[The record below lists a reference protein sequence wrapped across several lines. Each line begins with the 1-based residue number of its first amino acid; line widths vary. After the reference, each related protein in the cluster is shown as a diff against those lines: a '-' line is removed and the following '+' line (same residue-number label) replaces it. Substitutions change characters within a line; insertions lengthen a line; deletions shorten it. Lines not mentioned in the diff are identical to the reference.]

1 MGDIAGHRCGVMAGV
16 SARRLEPGNG
26 RDNVMGPATSIVLRV
41 CCYLGGSV
49 FALDAG
55 PATLWFSLAAVH
67 GC

>member
-1 MGDIAGHRCGVMAGV
+1 MGDIAGHRYGAMAGV
-16 SARRLEPGNG
+16 SARRSRARE
-26 RDNVMGPATSIVLRV
+26 RSRHVMAPATSIVLRV

-55 PATLWFSLAAVH
+55 PATLWFSLAAAH